1 MSENKRRF
9 TRVDFVGDASLETAG
24 ERFPARVLNLS
35 LKGVLLEV
43 PDLAERE
50 PGRAGTIRF
59 RLGGSAIELR
69 FHGVLVHHEGALLG
83 YQFDAVDQESMIH
96 LRTLLEYNLGDAE
109 LIRAE
114 VYRLAGD

>member
-9 TRVDFVGDASLETAG
+9 TRVKFVGDACLETAG

-43 PDLAERE
+43 PTLAEQQ
-50 PGRAGTIRF
+50 PGRVGTIRF
-59 RLGGSAIELR
+59 RLGGSKIELC
-69 FHGVLVHHEGALLG
+69 FHSLLAHHRGSLLG
-83 YQFDAVDQESMIH
+83 YQFDAVDLESMIH